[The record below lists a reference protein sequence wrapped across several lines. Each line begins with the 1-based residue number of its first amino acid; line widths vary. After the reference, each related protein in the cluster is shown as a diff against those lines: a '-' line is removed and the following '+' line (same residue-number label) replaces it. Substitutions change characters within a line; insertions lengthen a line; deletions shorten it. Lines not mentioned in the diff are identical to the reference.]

1 MVTGRRLLFVNRSFT
16 QQVIGALKAESD
28 RLLQY
33 LFGHIE
39 SPNLQVRLRWRK
51 GFVAIWDNRTTQHFA
66 VADYLPA
73 YRRMHRVIISTDR
86 RV

>member
-1 MVTGRRLLFVNRSFT
+1 M
-16 QQVIGALKAESD
+16 IGALKAESD

-73 YRRMHRVIISTDR
+73 YRRMHRVIINTDR